1 MSVIAHIR
9 KAVLGL
15 TQVELAALTGVTQA
29 TVSRW
34 ERGELFPN
42 LRELALIR
50 EAAKAAKPEK
60 WDDSLLFDPP
70 ANTDASDPQ
79 RAA

>member
-1 MSVIAHIR
+1 MSAIARIR
-9 KAVLGL
+9 KELLGL
-15 TQVELAALTGVTQA
+15 TQAELAAITGVTQA

-50 EAAKAAKPEK
+50 EAAKAAKPDA
-60 WDDSLLFDPP
+60 WDDSLIFEPR
-70 ANTDASDPQ
+70 S
-79 RAA
+79 AA

>member
-1 MSVIAHIR
+1 MSAIARIR
-9 KAVLGL
+9 KELLGL
-15 TQVELAALTGVTQA
+15 TQVEFAALTGVTQA

-50 EAAKAAKPEK
+50 EAAKAKKPEE
-60 WDDSLLFDPP
+60 WDDSLLFER
-70 ANTDASDPQ
+70 ASN
-79 RAA
+79 RRVA